1 MLKADFKKKLWHF
14 NLEIIFEVFE
24 GQVLVL
30 WGPSGAGKTT
40 VLECLAGLRHPD
52 EGQISLNG
60 NLLFSNNDG
69 INLPSRKRRIGYL
82 FQNYAL
88 FPHMTVGENID
99 FGRRY
104 QTDKDSSYLRWRE
117 DLMEAFGIGH
127 LIDRYSYQLSG
138 GEKQRVALARA
149 MAVRPDLLLLDEPFS
164 SLDRETK
171 LDLRHELN
179 AVKKAWNIPIV
190 LVTHD
195 REDAD
200 ALGDSIITIDRG
212 QIIQSQRTQTA
223 YNNDTQIC
231 TVL

>member
-1 MLKADFKKKLWHF
+1 MLKADFKKELWHF
-14 NLEIIFEVFE
+14 NLQVSFEVFA

-52 EGQISLNG
+52 EGQISLNKK
-60 NLLFSNNDG
+60 LLFSSIDR

-104 QTDKDSSYLRWRE
+104 QSDKDFSYQRWRK

-127 LIDRYSYQLSG
+127 LITRYSYQLSG

-164 SLDRETK
+164 SLDHETK

-179 AVKKAWNIPIV
+179 AVKKTWDIPVV

-200 ALGDSIITIDRG
+200 ALGDCIITIDHG
-212 QIIQSQRTQTA
+212 QMIQSQRTQTA
-223 YNNDTQIC
+223 YNNDTQIY